1 MKPSAYLDAAK
12 AQLGI
17 TSDYELAKRLE
28 VRTGHLAM
36 MRSGERPIPLDVAY
50 RVAITLQMDP
60 AYVVADLAEQSE
72 KNEKRRTF
80 WRSFLSRAAMAIAAI
95 ACTLALNFSAISGSG
110 PSTLGGANRRLRYCA

>member
-36 MRSGERPIPLDVAY
+36 MRNGNRPIPLDVAF
-50 RVAITLQMDP
+50 RLAITLEMDP
-60 AYVVADLAEQSE
+60 AYVVADLAEQTE
-72 KNEKRRTF
+72 KNENRRSF
-80 WRSFLSRAAMAIAAI
+80 WRSFLSRAVTLIAVV
-95 ACTLALNFSAISGSG
+95 ACTLALNFSAISESVQN
-110 PSTLGGANRRLRYCA
+110 TLGGGKRRLGNCA